1 MSESDSRVHN
11 ATQVVGDRDSF
22 VLRPTPWAGG
32 ASDLGLRHVIN
43 QDALAIAAGGDQL
56 GENTAVVTL
65 SDGVSTSEYSE
76 FAAKVAA
83 DSACQTLAAALDT
96 VDRRPENLAVA
107 MVDAFI
113 TANAEVVMQ
122 AGPNPGI
129 SWACT
134 LICVAVTPD
143 QVLVGNAGDSR
154 CYWIDDDGNAL
165 LLSADD
171 SVAAARMR
179 AGMSREE
186 AESGADAHAITKWLG
201 PGALDIMPS
210 IQTFDLVR
218 PGWILACSD
227 GLWNYASSPREMAE
241 LLHGFVSKRSDAG
254 LSEAAMVSSKLV
266 EWAKSNG
273 GRDNISVGLVR
284 VPME

>member
-1 MSESDSRVHN
+1 
-11 ATQVVGDRDSF
+11 
-22 VLRPTPWAGG
+22 LRPTTWAGG
-32 ASDLGLRHVIN
+32 ASDVGLRHATN
-43 QDALAIAAGGDQL
+43 QDALAIAAGIDQQGD
-56 GENTAVVTL
+56 NTAVVTL

-83 DSACQTLAAALDT
+83 DTACQTLAAALDT
-96 VDRRPENLAVA
+96 ADRRPENLAVA

-134 LICVAVTPD
+134 LICVAVTPE

-154 CYWIDDDGNAL
+154 CYWIDDDGNAV

-179 AGMSREE
+179 AGIPREE
-186 AESGADAHAITKWLG
+186 AEAGADAHAITKWLG

-210 IQTFDLVR
+210 IQTFNFVR
-218 PGWILACSD
+218 PGWVLACSD
-227 GLWNYASSPREMAE
+227 GLWNYSSSPEEMAE
-241 LLHGFVSKRSDAG
+241 LLLSFVSKRSHDG
-254 LSEAAMVSSKLV
+254 MSEAATVSSKLV
-266 EWAKSNG
+266 DWAKNHG